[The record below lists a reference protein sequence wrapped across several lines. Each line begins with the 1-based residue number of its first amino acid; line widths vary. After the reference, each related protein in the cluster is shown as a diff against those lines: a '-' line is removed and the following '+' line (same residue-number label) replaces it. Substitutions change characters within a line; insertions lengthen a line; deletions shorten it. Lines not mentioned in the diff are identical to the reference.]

1 MFLVPEIIM
10 LIKIPLLK
18 VIRDLLWELNMN
30 IMLKKIT
37 NQVQVVIHYNAIKI
51 LVQKLELQKEHSKTK
66 KIMFQGQEHIIILK
80 ILQQ

>member
-18 VIRDLLWELNMN
+18 VIRDLLWELDMN

-37 NQVQVVIHYNAIKI
+37 NQVQVVIHCNAIKI
-51 LVQKLELQKEHSKTK
+51 LVQKLELQKEHSKIK
-66 KIMFQGQEHIIILK
+66 KVMFQDQEHMIILK

>member
-1 MFLVPEIIM
+1 MSLVPEIIM

-18 VIRDLLWELNMN
+18 VIRDLLWELNMK

-37 NQVQVVIHYNAIKI
+37 NQVQVVIHSNAIKI
-51 LVQKLELQKEHSKTK
+51 LARKLELQKEHSKTK
-66 KIMFQGQEHIIILK
+66 KVMFQDQEHIIMSK

>member
-10 LIKIPLLK
+10 LIKIHLLK

-37 NQVQVVIHYNAIKI
+37 NQVQVVIHCNAIKI

-66 KIMFQGQEHIIILK
+66 KVMFQDQEHIIILK

>member
-37 NQVQVVIHYNAIKI
+37 NQVQVVIHCNAIKI

-66 KIMFQGQEHIIILK
+66 KVMFQDQEHIIISK

>member
-1 MFLVPEIIM
+1 MSLVPEIIM

-37 NQVQVVIHYNAIKI
+37 NQVQVVIHCNAIKI

-66 KIMFQGQEHIIILK
+66 KVMFQDQEHIIILK

>member
-10 LIKIPLLK
+10 LIKIHLLK

-37 NQVQVVIHYNAIKI
+37 NQVQVVIHCNAIKI

-66 KIMFQGQEHIIILK
+66 KVMFQDQEHIIISK